1 MQSISMSTQVVKLCR
16 RNRHAQITNISDYV
30 IYSVLTTVKSL
41 RNKTSRDICKDN
53 ELELVQELKIDKKKK
68 VLNVCNILTDK

>member
-1 MQSISMSTQVVKLCR
+1 MSTQVVKLCI

-41 RNKTSRDICKDN
+41 RNKASRDICKDN

-68 VLNVCNILTDK
+68 KVLNVCNILTDK

>member
-1 MQSISMSTQVVKLCR
+1 MSTQVVKLCI

-68 VLNVCNILTDK
+68 KVLNVCNILTDK

>member
-1 MQSISMSTQVVKLCR
+1 MQSISMSTQVVKLCI

-53 ELELVQELKIDKKKK
+53 ELELVQELKIDKKKI
-68 VLNVCNILTDK
+68 LNVCNILTDK